1 VRAARYSSLSR
12 NDYFR
17 MANEETLTM
26 AMIEGAVAVA
36 NLESILDVPGVDLVF
51 VGPYDLSQALG
62 VPGQVG
68 HPLVMEAMN
77 EIVKQA
83 QARKV
88 ALGTFSDDAK
98 TALRWAEA
106 GVQFNAIAND
116 VGLLY
121 KTAGQL
127 VKDLKGAV

>member
-1 VRAARYSSLSR
+1 
-12 NDYFR
+12 

-62 VPGQVG
+62 VPAKLVI
-68 HPLVMEAMN
+68 PWVMEAMN

-83 QARKV
+83 QAAR
-88 ALGTFSDDAK
+88 
-98 TALRWAEA
+98 LRWARFRTM
-106 GVQFNAIAND
+106 QRQ
-116 VGLLY
+116 LC
-121 KTAGQL
+121 AGQKL
-127 VKDLKGAV
+127 EYSSMLSPMTSVCYIKQQDS